1 MEDLAYLG
9 NRIHCGLV
17 VITREFSPSFDS
29 NYGFFPRCHVDA
41 FHPGLTGALV
51 WDIMNAEHTTL
62 LLGSK
67 VGHIIESELNCSPI
81 AITFA

>member
-17 VITREFSPSFDS
+17 VITWQFSPSLDS
-29 NYGFFPRCHVDA
+29 NHRFFPRRHVVA

-51 WDIMNAEHTTL
+51 WDIMEAEHTTL

-67 VGHIIESELNCSPI
+67 VGHIIESELNCSPSAI
-81 AITFA
+81 ACA